1 MCICQSRYM
10 NDKNNTI
17 NELRTIV
24 KQQAREISELKKQF
38 GTITE
43 LHAKE
48 IAEMRELHANE
59 ISELKKQLIKY
70 INPNTPSS
78 SNKHIKPNT
87 QGLKSKGA
95 KKGAPVGHKGTTRMQ
110 IIDRTEEIDTDV
122 CPNCKS
128 HNLKDKQVFKRIIEN
143 IPEPIVPEVVE
154 SNVHKKKC
162 LDCGHV
168 FIPKYNTTP
177 LKGKFGLN
185 IMILVIFL
193 KFILRGVL
201 RKTAFFL
208 DDGIAL
214 KLTPASVNAI
224 VKRVADAA
232 ETEYNDLKERIRTA
246 KIVYADETSFSV
258 LGKNQWVWVF
268 RTSDDIL
275 LVIRPSRGNKI
286 VKEILG
292 EEFNGTV
299 VCDCWRAYDFLQPNA
314 NLQRCWAHLLRK
326 SGDLNKSATG
336 RHFHEKLKK
345 LFKQI
350 KEFNTS
356 NPTGEQRIEKYA
368 VMTKELK
375 KIVSYYRKYEPV
387 LPVAKYVNNNLGNW
401 FTCVKIKGVEPTNNF
416 AEQAIRETVVV
427 RKIIGAFRSETGKEN
442 YEALASLIASWQL
455 KKLNLKVELKN
466 MLVKNLC
473 FCC

>member
-1 MCICQSRYM
+1 MYICQSRYM
-10 NDKNNTI
+10 DDKDLII
-17 NELRTIV
+17 NELRLHIKKLETII
-24 KQQAREISELKKQF
+24 KQQ
-38 GTITE
+38 
-43 LHAKE
+43 
-48 IAEMRELHANE
+48 ANE

-78 SNKHIKPNT
+78 SNKHLKPNT
-87 QGLKSKGA
+87 QGLKSKGT

-110 IIDRTEEIDTDV
+110 TIDRTEEIDTDI
-122 CPNCKS
+122 CPKCGS

-154 SNVHKKKC
+154 SKIHKKKC
-162 LDCGHV
+162 LDCKYV
-168 FIPKYNTTP
+168 FIPKHNTTP
-177 LKGKFGLN
+177 LTGKFGLN

-208 DDGIAL
+208 DSGIAL

-232 ETEYNDLKERIRTA
+232 ENEYNDLKERIRTA

-268 RTSDDIL
+268 RTAEDIL
-275 LVIRPSRGNKI
+275 LVIRPSRGNDI

-292 EEFNGTV
+292 EEFSGTV
-299 VCDCWRAYDFLQPNA
+299 VCDCWRAYNCLSNA

-326 SGDLNKSATG
+326 SGDLNTSATG

-350 KEFNTS
+350 KTFNST
-356 NPTGEQRIEKYA
+356 NPTNEQRLEKYS

-375 KIVSYYRKYEPV
+375 KIISYYKQYEQII
-387 LPVAKYVNNNLGNW
+387 PVAKYINNNLGNW
-401 FTCVKIKGVEPTNNF
+401 FTCVKIEGVEPTNNF
-416 AEQAIRETVVV
+416 AERAIRETVVV

-455 KKLNLKVELKN
+455 KNLNLKVELKN

-473 FCC
+473 FC